1 MALVR
6 GSPPPGTAVSVRDDA
21 ARLILPVGARDHA
34 AGPETA
40 PLTLVEYGDFQC
52 PHCRKAHPIVKAVQ
66 RQLGPQLR
74 FVYRHFPLTRI
85 HPEAEHAAQA
95 AEAAGAQGAFWQ
107 MHDRLFERQFALD
120 DDSLTE
126 YARELGLDA
135 ERIRGALDAGTYRDR
150 VREDFMSGVK
160 SGVNGTPT
168 FFINRTRYDGRWDL
182 EPLVATL
189 EEHLAGTREG

>member
-1 MALVR
+1 
-6 GSPPPGTAVSVRDDA
+6 VSGREDA
-21 ARLILPVGARDHA
+21 ARLIQPVDLRDHA

-52 PHCRKAHPIVKAVQ
+52 PHCRKAYPIVKAVQ
-66 RQLGPQLR
+66 QKLGPRLR

-85 HPEAEHAAQA
+85 HPDAQHAAEA

-107 MHDRLFERQFALD
+107 MHDRMFERQFALD
-120 DDSLTE
+120 DDSLIE

-135 ERIRGALDAGTYRDR
+135 DRIRGALDAGTHRDR
-150 VREDFMSGVK
+150 VREDFLTGVK

-168 FFINRTRYDGRWDL
+168 FFINGTRYDGRWDL
-182 EPLVATL
+182 EPLLAALEGQLATS
-189 EEHLAGTREG
+189 A